1 MRASFSGE
9 KYSCHEMEFN
19 GGSFY
24 TDCPNK
30 TWDLNFF
37 IELSN
42 ILMSLRLTDIFIAN
56 DCFLNMSD
64 LSIAFVKKQLKYF
77 YVPRVGARMDILQE
91 LINTRINN
99 LIFKGF
105 INEL

>member
-24 TDCPNK
+24 SDCPNK
-30 TWDLNFF
+30 TWNLNFF

-77 YVPRVGARMDILQE
+77 LCPARWSTYGHF
-91 LINTRINN
+91 TRTDKYKNKQFN
-99 LIFKGF
+99 F
-105 INEL
+105 